1 MAEQE
6 ILAPV
11 APEQPTAPEQVGE
24 TPVQPAEVLP
34 STAPAVAPVVIAPT
48 QAPATPL
55 ATVPKDELLE
65 DIEDILQDD
74 LSDIFETLPPT
85 DQAEFKKEGEET
97 AIEIHDDIAA
107 RHFTARQTFKRIKR
121 WLQSIPG
128 INRFF
133 LDQEAKIK
141 TDDIVD
147 LTERTTPPGDK

>member
-11 APEQPTAPEQVGE
+11 TPEQPTVPEQVGE
-24 TPVQPAEVLP
+24 APIQPTEVLP
-34 STAPAVAPVVIAPT
+34 STTPAAAPVVVTAT
-48 QAPATPL
+48 QAPTTPL
-55 ATVPKDELLE
+55 AGAPKDELLA
-65 DIEDILQDD
+65 DIEEILQDD

-107 RHFTARQTFKRIKR
+107 HHFTARQTFKRIKR